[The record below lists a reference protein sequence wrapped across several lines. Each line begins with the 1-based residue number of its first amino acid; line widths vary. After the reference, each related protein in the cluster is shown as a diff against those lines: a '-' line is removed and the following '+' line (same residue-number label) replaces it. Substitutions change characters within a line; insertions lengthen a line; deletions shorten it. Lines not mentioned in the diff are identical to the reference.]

1 MEHITYK
8 ISVLAAILLGA
19 TYRVIK
25 LKSKELTKTGKVLD
39 YIFTFSLSIIFALVL
54 LNPVMAFLSIPVAY
68 EAVVA
73 MFLALSSETVLRGV
87 LSFVEDFN
95 FKKILDDWIMQKYGF
110 KVKEDGEEDG
120 KEENKESV

>member
-8 ISVLAAILLGA
+8 LSVLLAIFLGA
-19 TYRVIK
+19 TYRAIK

-54 LNPVMAFLSIPVAY
+54 LNPTMAFLNIPVAY
-68 EAVVA
+68 EAVVG

-87 LSFVEDFN
+87 LAFVEDFN
-95 FKKILDDWIMQKYGF
+95 FKTIIDDWIKQKYGL
-110 KVKEDGEEDG
+110 KVKDDV
-120 KEENKESV
+120 KESKKDE